1 MLGTGQRPT
10 PVISW
15 SCHRDG
21 TVIVAM
27 PLMRVM
33 QVAFDEIVGMA
44 AVRNRLVSA
53 TWPMS
58 VLVVVRSTPMR
69 RRTSGWIRTAL
80 CQCMFVNVTLMS
92 TVKMSFVQI
101 VDVTF
106 MFDRSM
112 AAAWTVSMSVLVMCF
127 VVAHVT
133 CLLPIVSFSIDEYDA
148 DRLQVSL
155 SAA

>member
-1 MLGTGQRPT
+1 VPGASQRRT
-10 PVISW
+10 PVISS

-27 PLMRVM
+27 PLMRMM
-33 QVAFDEIVGMA
+33 QVAFDEIVGVA
-44 AVRNRLVSA
+44 AVRNRLMSA

-69 RRTSGWIRTAL
+69 RRTSGWIRAAL
-80 CQCMFVNVTLMS
+80 RQCMFVDVTLMGA
-92 TVKMSFVQI
+92 VKMSFVQI

-106 MFDRSM
+106 MFDRGM
-112 AAAWTVSMSVLVMCF
+112 AAAWTVSMGMLVMCF

-133 CLLPIVSFSIDEYDA
+133 CLLPIVSFSVDECDT
-148 DRLQVSL
+148 DRLEVSL